1 MSLQVVDLME
11 GERAVKRTSEMRE
24 KRWLALALLCVA
36 HLLGVVDVSIVNVAL
51 PSVGKDLGFSPED
64 LQWVI
69 NAYILAFGGFLLL
82 GGRIADLLG
91 RRRVFVGGLVIFSVA
106 SLACGLA
113 PSAWVLV
120 AARAVQGLGGAILVP
135 SALSIVATTF
145 KGAERNRALGIF
157 GAVGGL
163 GFTVGVLLG
172 GFITGSLG
180 WEWVFF
186 VNVPVGIAAAIL
198 APFLIP
204 ESRAETTQ
212 AGSRS
217 FDLAGAL
224 TVTAG
229 LAILVYAVAGAGE
242 TGLSTGTLGL
252 LALAAGFLVAFI
264 IAELR
269 AVSPLVPLG
278 VFRTRTLTGANAVA
292 ALAGAGATSVFFFV
306 SLYLQQVLGFD
317 PLATGFAF
325 VPLALAIVVGANV
338 ASGLVTRYGAGTVL
352 TGGLLI
358 LAISFL
364 WLGQIDADGSYLV
377 DVLFPS
383 LLAGF
388 GVGCSVVPATIAAV
402 GALPAE
408 KAGLTSGLI
417 TTAQQVG
424 GALGLATLVAIAA
437 ARTSAV
443 AGAAGANSTEEALTA
458 GFRAALVSGAA
469 LALIGSVLALVLV
482 RGLGPSDGDRADK
495 P

>member
-1 MSLQVVDLME
+1 MQTVNSTE
-11 GERAVKRTSEMRE
+11 GERVVKKAPEMRE
-24 KRWLALALLCVA
+24 RRWLALALLCVA

-51 PSVGKDLGFSPED
+51 PSVGKELGFSPEG

-69 NAYILAFGGFLLL
+69 NAYILVFGGFLLL

-91 RRRVFVGGLVIFSVA
+91 RRRVFVGGLVLFSVA

-113 PSAWVLV
+113 PSAWALI

-145 KGAERNRALGIF
+145 EGPERNRALGIF

-186 VNVPVGIAAAIL
+186 VNVPVGLVAAVL

-204 ESRAETTQ
+204 ESRAEVR
-212 AGSRS
+212 SRS
-217 FDLAGAL
+217 FDLAGTL
-224 TVTAG
+224 TVTIG
-229 LAILVYAVAGAGE
+229 LAIIVYAVAGVGE
-242 TGLSTGTLGL
+242 SGLSARTLGL
-252 LALAAGFLVAFI
+252 LVVAAVLFSAFVV
-264 IAELR
+264 AELR
-269 AVSPLVPLG
+269 AANPLVPLG
-278 VFRTRTLTGANAVA
+278 VFRIRELTGANAVA
-292 ALAGAGATSVFFFV
+292 ALAGASATSVFFFL
-306 SLYLQQVLGFD
+306 SLYLQQVLGLT

-338 ASGLVTRYGAGTVL
+338 ASALVTRFGAGTVL

-358 LAISFL
+358 LATSFL
-364 WLGQIDADGSYLV
+364 WLGRIDAGGSYLV

-383 LLAGF
+383 LLAGL
-388 GVGCSVVPATIAAV
+388 GVGCSIVPATIAAV
-402 GALPAE
+402 GALPVE
-408 KAGLTSGLI
+408 RAGLASGLI
-417 TTAQQVG
+417 TTSQQVG

-437 ARTSAV
+437 IRTSMV
-443 AGAAGANSTEEALTA
+443 AGAMGTEEALTA
-458 GFRAALVSGAA
+458 GFRAALISGAA
-469 LALIGSVLALVLV
+469 LALLGSVLALVLV
-482 RGLGPSDGDRADK
+482 RSRRPANDDRTDK

>member
-1 MSLQVVDLME
+1 MALQVVDLME

-51 PSVGKDLGFSPED
+51 PSVGEELGFSPEG

-69 NAYILAFGGFLLL
+69 NAYILTFGGFLLL

-113 PSAWVLV
+113 PSAWILI
-120 AARAVQGLGGAILVP
+120 AARAIQGLGGAILVP

-145 KGAERNRALGIF
+145 EGAERNRALGIF

-204 ESRAETTQ
+204 ESRAETAQ

-325 VPLALAIVVGANV
+325 RAARPGDSRRRQRCLGARHPLWGGDGAHWWLANPRHLFPV
-338 ASGLVTRYGAGTVL
+338 AGT
-352 TGGLLI
+352 
-358 LAISFL
+358 
-364 WLGQIDADGSYLV
+364 D
-377 DVLFPS
+377 
-383 LLAGF
+383 
-388 GVGCSVVPATIAAV
+388 
-402 GALPAE
+402 
-408 KAGLTSGLI
+408 
-417 TTAQQVG
+417 
-424 GALGLATLVAIAA
+424 
-437 ARTSAV
+437 
-443 AGAAGANSTEEALTA
+443 
-458 GFRAALVSGAA
+458 
-469 LALIGSVLALVLV
+469 
-482 RGLGPSDGDRADK
+482 
-495 P
+495 

>member
-1 MSLQVVDLME
+1 M
-11 GERAVKRTSEMRE
+11 KRTPEADER
-24 KRWLALALLCVA
+24 RWLALALLCVA

-51 PSVGKDLGFSPED
+51 PSVGEDLGFSPEG

-113 PSAWVLV
+113 PSAWVLI

-145 KGAERNRALGIF
+145 EGAERNRALGIF

-186 VNVPVGIAAAIL
+186 VNVPVGLVAAIL

-204 ESRAETTQ
+204 ESRAETAQ
-212 AGSRS
+212 AGFQTEARS

-242 TGLSTGTLGL
+242 AGLSTGTLGL

-269 AVSPLVPLG
+269 AVSPLVPLR

-338 ASGLVTRYGAGTVL
+338 ASGLVTRYGTGTVL

-364 WLGQIDADGSYLV
+364 WLGQIDAEGSYLV

-402 GALPAE
+402 GALPVE
-408 KAGLTSGLI
+408 KAGLASGLI

-443 AGAAGANSTEEALTA
+443 AGATNAAGANSTEEALTA

-469 LALIGSVLALVLV
+469 LALLGSILALVLV
-482 RGLGPSDGDRADK
+482 RGLRPSGGDRADK

>member
-1 MSLQVVDLME
+1 M
-11 GERAVKRTSEMRE
+11 VKKAPEMRE
-24 KRWLALALLCVA
+24 RRWLALALLCVA

-51 PSVGKDLGFSPED
+51 PSVGKELGFSPEG

-69 NAYILAFGGFLLL
+69 NAYILVFGGFLLL

-91 RRRVFVGGLVIFSVA
+91 RRRVFVGGLVLFSVA

-113 PSAWVLV
+113 PSAWALI

-145 KGAERNRALGIF
+145 EGPERNRALGIF

-186 VNVPVGIAAAIL
+186 VNVPVGLVAAVL

-204 ESRAETTQ
+204 ESRAEVR
-212 AGSRS
+212 SRS
-217 FDLAGAL
+217 FDLAGTL
-224 TVTAG
+224 TVTIG
-229 LAILVYAVAGAGE
+229 LAIIVYAVAGVGE
-242 TGLSTGTLGL
+242 SGLSARTLGL
-252 LALAAGFLVAFI
+252 LVVAAVLFSAFVV
-264 IAELR
+264 AELR
-269 AVSPLVPLG
+269 AANPLVPLG
-278 VFRTRTLTGANAVA
+278 VFRIRELTGANAVA
-292 ALAGAGATSVFFFV
+292 ALAGASATSVFFFL
-306 SLYLQQVLGFD
+306 SLYLQQVLGLT

-338 ASGLVTRYGAGTVL
+338 ASALVTRFGAGTVL

-358 LAISFL
+358 LATSFL
-364 WLGQIDADGSYLV
+364 WLGRIDAGGSYLV

-383 LLAGF
+383 LLAGL
-388 GVGCSVVPATIAAV
+388 GVGCSIVPATIAAV
-402 GALPAE
+402 GALPVE
-408 KAGLTSGLI
+408 RAGLASGLI
-417 TTAQQVG
+417 TTSQQVG

-437 ARTSAV
+437 IRTSMV
-443 AGAAGANSTEEALTA
+443 AGAMGTEEALTA
-458 GFRAALVSGAA
+458 GFRAALISGAA
-469 LALIGSVLALVLV
+469 LALLGSVLALVLV
-482 RGLGPSDGDRADK
+482 RSRRPANDDRTDK

>member
-1 MSLQVVDLME
+1 
-11 GERAVKRTSEMRE
+11 MRE

-51 PSVGKDLGFSPED
+51 PSVGEELGFSPEG

-113 PSAWVLV
+113 PSAWILI
-120 AARAVQGLGGAILVP
+120 AARAIQGLGGAILVP

-145 KGAERNRALGIF
+145 EGAERNRALGIF

-212 AGSRS
+212 AGFRTGSRS
-217 FDLAGAL
+217 FDLTGAL

-269 AVSPLVPLG
+269 AANPLVPLG
-278 VFRTRTLTGANAVA
+278 VFRTGTLTGANAVA

-358 LAISFL
+358 LATSFL
-364 WLGQIDADGSYLV
+364 WLGQIDAEGSYLV

-402 GALPAE
+402 GALPVE
-408 KAGLTSGLI
+408 KAGLASGLI

-437 ARTSAV
+437 ARASAV

-458 GFRAALVSGAA
+458 GFRTALVSGAA

-482 RGLGPSDGDRADK
+482 RGLEPSDGDRADK

>member
-1 MSLQVVDLME
+1 MS
-11 GERAVKRTSEMRE
+11 RTKGSASSADRHRS
-24 KRWLALALLCVA
+24 RWYALALLCVA

-51 PSVGKDLGFSPED
+51 PSVGEELGFSPGG

-69 NAYILAFGGFLLL
+69 NAYVLAFGGFLLL
-82 GGRIADLLG
+82 GGRVADLLG

-113 PSAWVLV
+113 PSASALI

-145 KGAERNRALGIF
+145 EGAERDRALGIF

-186 VNVPVGIAAAIL
+186 VNVPVGLAAAVL
-198 APFLIP
+198 APSLIP
-204 ESRAETTQ
+204 ESRAETGRLESR

-224 TVTAG
+224 TVTAS
-229 LAILVYAVAGAGE
+229 LAILVYAVAGTGE
-242 TGLSTGTLGL
+242 AGLSAGTLGL
-252 LALAAGFLVAFI
+252 LALAAGLFGAFI
-264 IAELR
+264 VAEAR
-269 AVSPLVPLG
+269 AANPLVPLG
-278 VFRTRTLTGANAVA
+278 VFRARTLSGANTVA

-325 VPLALAIVVGANV
+325 APLALAIVVGANV
-338 ASGLVTRYGAGTVL
+338 ASALVSRYGAGTVL
-352 TGGLLI
+352 TGGLLV
-358 LAISFL
+358 LATSFL
-364 WLGQIDADGSYLV
+364 WLGQIDAGGSYLG
-377 DVLFPS
+377 DVLLPS
-383 LLAGF
+383 LLAGL
-388 GVGCSVVPATIAAV
+388 GVGSSVVPATIAAV
-402 GALPAE
+402 GALPQE
-408 KAGLTSGLI
+408 RAGLASGLI

-424 GALGLATLVAIAA
+424 GALGLAALVAVAA
-437 ARTSAV
+437 ARTAAV
-443 AGAAGANSTEEALTA
+443 AGTAEAIGREEALVA

-469 LALIGSVLALVLV
+469 LALLGSVLALVLV
-482 RGLGPSDGDRADK
+482 RNPRSFGGNRADK

>member
-1 MSLQVVDLME
+1 M
-11 GERAVKRTSEMRE
+11 KRTPEGHER
-24 KRWLALALLCVA
+24 RWLSLALLCVA

-51 PSVGKDLGFSPED
+51 PSVGEDLGFSAEG

-69 NAYILAFGGFLLL
+69 NAYILVFGGFLLL
-82 GGRIADLLG
+82 GGRVADLLG
-91 RRRVFVGGLVIFSVA
+91 RRRVFMGGLVIFSIA

-113 PSAWVLV
+113 PSAWILI

-145 KGAERNRALGIF
+145 EGAERNRALGIF

-186 VNVPVGIAAAIL
+186 VNVPVGLVAAIL

-204 ESRAETTQ
+204 ESRGEPGQ
-212 AGSRS
+212 RS

-242 TGLSTGTLGL
+242 AGLSAGTLGL
-252 LALAAGFLVAFI
+252 LALAAGFFGAFVVV
-264 IAELR
+264 ELR
-269 AVSPLVPLG
+269 SANPLVPLG
-278 VFRTRTLTGANAVA
+278 VFRRRTLTGANTVA

-306 SLYLQQVLGFD
+306 SLYLQQVLSFD

-338 ASGLVTRYGAGTVL
+338 ASGLVTRFGAGTVL

-364 WLGQIDADGSYLV
+364 WLGQIDADGSYLA

-383 LLAGF
+383 LLAGL

-402 GALPAE
+402 GALPVE
-408 KAGLTSGLI
+408 KAGLASGLI

-443 AGAAGANSTEEALTA
+443 AGAAGIAGATGTEEALTA
-458 GFRAALVSGAA
+458 GFRAALVSGAV
-469 LALIGSVLALVLV
+469 LALIGSILALVLV
-482 RGLGPSDGDRADK
+482 RGLGPSGGDRADK

>member
-1 MSLQVVDLME
+1 M
-11 GERAVKRTSEMRE
+11 RKPREMRE
-24 KRWLALALLCVA
+24 RRWLALALLCVA

-51 PSVGKDLGFSPED
+51 PSVGEELGFSPEG

-69 NAYILAFGGFLLL
+69 NAYILVFGGFLLL

-91 RRRVFVGGLVIFSVA
+91 RRRVFVGGLVVFSLA

-113 PSAWVLV
+113 PSAWTLI
-120 AARAVQGLGGAILVP
+120 AARAIQGLGGAILVP

-145 KGAERNRALGIF
+145 EGAERNRALGIF

-172 GFITGSLG
+172 GFITGYLG

-186 VNVPVGIAAAIL
+186 VNVPVGLLAAVL
-198 APFLIP
+198 APLLIP
-204 ESRAETTQ
+204 ESRAEASQ
-212 AGSRS
+212 RS

-229 LAILVYAVAGAGE
+229 LAFLVYAVAGAGAA
-242 TGLSTGTLGL
+242 GLSTGTLGL
-252 LALAAGFLVAFI
+252 LALAATFLGAFVVAE
-264 IAELR
+264 AR
-269 AVSPLVPLG
+269 SSNPLVPLG
-278 VFRTRTLTGANAVA
+278 VFRQRTLAGANVVA
-292 ALAGAGATSVFFFV
+292 ALAGAGATSVFFFT

-338 ASGLVTRYGAGTVL
+338 ASALVTRYGAGTVL
-352 TGGLLI
+352 TGGLLV
-358 LAISFL
+358 LAVSFL
-364 WLGQIDADGSYLV
+364 WLGRIDAGGSYLG

-383 LLAGF
+383 LLAGL
-388 GVGCSVVPATIAAV
+388 GVGASVVPATIAAV
-402 GALPAE
+402 GALPPE
-408 KAGLTSGLI
+408 KAGLASGLI

-437 ARTSAV
+437 VRTSVVADN
-443 AGAAGANSTEEALTA
+443 AGAAGAKEALAA
-458 GFRAALVSGAA
+458 GFRASLAAGALLAMLGAI
-469 LALIGSVLALVLV
+469 LALILVW
-482 RGLGPSDGDRADK
+482 RPSTHADDRTK
-495 P
+495 TP